1 MKVLVVEND
10 PIVQRGLCRT
20 LRSWGATVL
29 TAATADGAISQLNEC
44 PDLIILDVYLDNG
57 GNGICVAEQA
67 CAMRPSP
74 MVVAIS
80 GQAGAA
86 EAFRLAQA
94 GVCAYIPK
102 PLDLESFVAVIESL
116 LQKPPEFVP
125 HLLAHVGRSSY
136 NTVLERVR
144 QTMLE
149 QALAKTDGN
158 RSHAAKM
165 LAVSRQAV
173 QQMISNFELNARDH
187 K

>member
-20 LRSWGATVL
+20 LRSWEADVS
-29 TAATADGAISQLNEC
+29 TAATVEDAISQLSLR
-44 PDLIILDVYLDNG
+44 PDLIVLDVYLDNG
-57 GNGICVAEQA
+57 GSGITVAEQA

-80 GQAGAA
+80 GQAGAT

-102 PLDLESFVAVIESL
+102 PLDLESFVAVIEAL
-116 LQKPPEFVP
+116 LEKPPEFIP

-136 NTVLERVR
+136 NDILERVR

-165 LAVSRQAV
+165 LDVSRQAV
-173 QQMISNFELNARDH
+173 QQMINNLALNVP
-187 K
+187 KQE

>member
-10 PIVQRGLCRT
+10 PIVQRGLSRT
-20 LRSWGATVL
+20 LRNWGATVL
-29 TAATADGAISQLNEC
+29 TAATADGAIAQLNER

-57 GNGICVAEQA
+57 GSGICVAEQA

-74 MVVAIS
+74 LVVAIS
-80 GQAGAA
+80 GHAGAT
-86 EAFRLAQA
+86 EAFRLAQV

-102 PLDLESFVAVIESL
+102 PLDLEGFVAVIEAL
-116 LQKPPEFVP
+116 LEKPPEFVP

-136 NTVLERVR
+136 NTILERVR
-144 QTMLE
+144 QTMIE

-165 LAVSRQAV
+165 LEVSRQAV
-173 QQMISNFELNARDH
+173 QQMISNFEINMPNH